1 MSLKKSNRN
10 YLYPIWR
17 RKKKDWKSNEQ
28 NIRDVWDIIK
38 RHNIETG
45 MISHQNDR
53 KGEAKKDQAE
63 F

>member
-1 MSLKKSNRN
+1 MKNKE
-10 YLYPIWR
+10 
-17 RKKKDWKSNEQ
+17 KKDWKNNEQ

-53 KGEAKKDQAE
+53 KGEAKKDQVK

>member
-1 MSLKKSNRN
+1 MKK
-10 YLYPIWR
+10 
-17 RKKKDWKSNEQ
+17 KEKKDWNSNEQ

-38 RHNIETG
+38 RHSIETG
-45 MISHQNDR
+45 MISPQNDR